1 MFIDII
7 FLALR
12 PPVEETISFL
22 RSVLRTHG
30 PDYLQIFLGPKAGN
44 NLRQLGGVENLAIV
58 LSGNDTLATDDFDED
73 VPLMQSPKQ
82 SMTWPSHCTFL
93 GVIWRCSDLSS
104 SG

>member
-1 MFIDII
+1 MFIAII

-58 LSGNDTLATDDFDED
+58 LSGNDISSVGFHTIN
-73 VPLMQSPKQ
+73 S
-82 SMTWPSHCTFL
+82 FL
-93 GVIWRCSDLSS
+93 TTI
-104 SG
+104 